1 MSYLDW
7 ATTTTTTTGA
17 GKIDEIN
24 SNRISVGSN
33 GLNITT
39 ICKSPLEIEG
49 EKITGKDIEFI
60 HNLQKQYQHLQT
72 EDLQKSIQKTL
83 DLMQKNALTT
93 RQKAVNDL
101 KKEIQEE
108 RENKGMDIMKNFNFG
123 PCGDR
128 AKISHL
134 GIAVQNTNGEWVSYD
149 KENGEIVNVDLINF
163 GSNNF
168 VYMLP
173 VALKDVAVGDV
184 IIHNHHVVFVTR
196 TREKNL
202 SVIDVTDG
210 EVKKILPTKSIFG
223 FDFVTKIVSLV
234 DFTASTANAD
244 NPFGNMLPFLL
255 LGNNEN
261 KSTYASTKE
270 NDALPLVLM
279 MMMNSGQKDGGLF
292 SSMDS
297 PMQTMLMLTFL
308 NSNKDSNMQ
317 TLLPMMLLMNKNEST
332 KTATQ

>member
-1 MSYLDW
+1 MS
-7 ATTTTTTTGA
+7 
-17 GKIDEIN
+17 ID
-24 SNRISVGSN
+24 SN

-39 ICKSPLEIEG
+39 TTMCTSPLEIEG
-49 EKITGKDIEFI
+49 EKITGKDIKFI
-60 HNLQKQYQHLQT
+60 HSLKEQYQHLQT
-72 EDLQKSIQKTL
+72 EDLQEAIQKTL
-83 DLMQKNALTT
+83 DLMQNDILTT
-93 RQKAVNDL
+93 KQNAVN
-101 KKEIQEE
+101 KIQKE

-173 VALKDVAVGDV
+173 VALKDVAIGDV
-184 IIHNHHVVFVTR
+184 IIHNRHIVFVTR
-196 TREKNL
+196 VREKNL

-261 KSTYASTKE
+261 TSAKE
-270 NDALPLVLM
+270 NDTLPLVLM
-279 MMMNSGQKDGGLF
+279 MMMNSGQKDGGLL

-297 PMQTMLMLTFL
+297 SMQTMLMLTLL
-308 NSNKDSNMQ
+308 NNKDSNMQ
-317 TLLPMMLLMNKNEST
+317 TLLPMMLLMNRNGNT
-332 KTATQ
+332 KTAMQ

>member
-1 MSYLDW
+1 
-7 ATTTTTTTGA
+7 
-17 GKIDEIN
+17 
-24 SNRISVGSN
+24 
-33 GLNITT
+33 
-39 ICKSPLEIEG
+39 
-49 EKITGKDIEFI
+49 
-60 HNLQKQYQHLQT
+60 
-72 EDLQKSIQKTL
+72 
-83 DLMQKNALTT
+83 MQKNALTT
-93 RQKAVNDL
+93 KQKAVNGL
-101 KKEIQEE
+101 KKEVQEK

-149 KENGEIVNVDLINF
+149 KENDEIVNVDLINF
-163 GSNNF
+163 GSNNL

-184 IIHNHHVVFVTR
+184 IIHNRHIVFVTR
-196 TREKNL
+196 VKEKNL

-255 LGNNEN
+255 LGNSEN
-261 KSTYASTKE
+261 TSAKE

-279 MMMNSGQKDGGLF
+279 MMMNSGQKDGGLL
-292 SSMDS
+292 SSMDLS
-297 PMQTMLMLTFL
+297 MQTMLMLTLL
-308 NSNKDSNMQ
+308 NNKDSNMQ
-317 TLLPMMLLMNKNEST
+317 TLLPMMLLMNRNGNT
-332 KTATQ
+332 KTVTQ

>member
-1 MSYLDW
+1 MQ
-7 ATTTTTTTGA
+7 
-17 GKIDEIN
+17 E
-24 SNRISVGSN
+24 
-33 GLNITT
+33 
-39 ICKSPLEIEG
+39 
-49 EKITGKDIEFI
+49 DI
-60 HNLQKQYQHLQT
+60 
-72 EDLQKSIQKTL
+72 
-83 DLMQKNALTT
+83 LTT
-93 RQKAVNDL
+93 KQDAVNDL
-101 KKEIQEE
+101 
-108 RENKGMDIMKNFNFG
+108 ENKIQVKRETVRMDIMKNFNFG

-163 GSNNF
+163 GSDNF

-173 VALKDVAVGDV
+173 VALKDVAIGDV
-184 IIHNHHVVFVTR
+184 IIHNRHIVFVTR
-196 TREKNL
+196 VKEKNL

-255 LGNNEN
+255 LGNNGN
-261 KSTYASTKE
+261 TSTKE
-270 NDALPLVLM
+270 NDTLPLVLM
-279 MMMNSGQKDGGLF
+279 MMMNSDQKGGGLL

-297 PMQTMLMLTFL
+297 PMQTMLMLTLL
-308 NSNKDSNMQ
+308 NNSKDSNMR
-317 TLLPMMLLMNKNEST
+317 TLLPMMLLMNRNEST
-332 KTATQ
+332 KTVTQ